1 MFKIDGAGTL
11 ADKPARTAAGV
22 LPGWFNQTPGTSPGT
37 VLTAEYLNMLQAEFL
52 AVLTAAAI
60 APDKADDNQLLKAIR
75 KISREVAPTGLRS
88 GHTGKTAPAGW
99 IMANGKTYGSAA
111 SGGTERA
118 NDDTKDLFV
127 LHWND
132 YGDDE
137 LPVQTSGGVVVA
149 RGASAEADWLANR
162 RMTLPNYCD
171 RLAVGRGDMGAAPA
185 GLITIANSGLDTTKM
200 GAKAG
205 VAARTFHY
213 SGTTEGANG
222 GSYASGGSGVN
233 TSRDPHGHDYAGDTA
248 MASILNPMIVETV
261 IIRL

>member
-11 ADKPARTAAGV
+11 ADKPARTAVGPV
-22 LPGWFNQTPGTSPGT
+22 PGWFNQTPGTSPGT
-37 VLTAEYLNMLQAEFL
+37 VVTAEYLNMLQAEIL
-52 AVLTAAAI
+52 AVLAAATM
-60 APDKADDNQLLKAIR
+60 APDKADDTQLLKAIR
-75 KISREVAPTGLRS
+75 RISREVAPVGQRS

-99 IMANGKTYGSAA
+99 ILANGKSYGNSA

-118 NDDTKDLFV
+118 NDDTRDLFY

-137 LPVQTSGGVVVA
+137 LPVQTSGGVIVG

-185 GLITIANSGLDTTKM
+185 AIITIANSGLDTTKM
-200 GAKAG
+200 GAQAG
-205 VAARTFHY
+205 VAAKTFHFSTTTGPS
-213 SGTTEGANG
+213 SGGISTVNG
-222 GSYASGGSGVN
+222 GQSTAPSPHDHAVVGN
-233 TSRDPHGHDYAGDTA
+233 TDIAP
-248 MASILNPMIVETV
+248 ILNPMIVETV